1 MADLTG
7 KNISDTYTRLVQV
20 SESQLYDGAGSS
32 LPINFDGDNVEI
44 AGILT
49 AQTYVVSESIV
60 NTSSGSTIFG
70 NSSDDTHTFTGNI
83 TASGDI
89 SASFIRGEAY
99 VIQGKSL
106 GNVIGGELVA
116 FGYQNET
123 KIQIGRFDN
132 PTKIVG
138 NITASSNILA
148 TGSIHTLGHITASGN
163 ISASFPDTNVDA
175 LHYPLVA
182 TGQNGTIESQNSL
195 KVNPSTGTVTAA
207 HIKATG
213 NITASGNISCSGEL
227 FFDTINGGKF

>member
-89 SASFIRGEAY
+89 SASFIRGEGY
-99 VIQGKSL
+99 VVQGKSL

-138 NITASSNILA
+138 NITASGNI
-148 TGSIHTLGHITASGN
+148 SSSGN
-163 ISASFPDTNVDA
+163 IHSQTSRTIGNLEVGGEAQFGNTGFVVD
-175 LHYPLVA
+175 P
-182 TGQNGTIESQNSL
+182 
-195 KVNPSTGTVTAA
+195 PSTVTVTGD
-207 HIKATG
+207 IKTTTH
-213 NITASGNISCSGEL
+213 ITASGNISCSGEL
-227 FFDTINGGKF
+227 FFDTINGGTF